1 MIVRFSLGL
10 ICAALLIAQQS
21 LDHAWQLTANG
32 QPQEAITLLERLI
45 TADPAN
51 ADTRLLLG
59 SLLMEQNQ
67 KAECLDQ
74 LTAAVRLR
82 PKSDEAQNA
91 LGEAYVKFGDNAA
104 ARIAFEKAVALKPT
118 SGIAQSNLGQALL
131 AAGDVQA
138 AAHHL
143 EQAIHLL
150 GKTDDAADAHYLR
163 AKLYA
168 QEEDTQQAVTQLEQ
182 AVAIRPNFAAAWSDL
197 GQARRTLQ
205 DDPGALAAFER
216 AVAADPRDAVA
227 LYRLGAE
234 YLRQNK
240 PHLAV
245 ESLDKAYQL
254 NPEDQSTL
262 NALQTALRRDGHPE
276 AADRIKQQLTDLLRD
291 KDRVNQNHL
300 AGVKLNNEGAALDKT
315 GDLRGALAKYREAAR
330 LYPEHAGIRTNYGVA
345 LLRLGQWTDGLEEL
359 HQALLKDPKNEH
371 LKAVLKDALAQA
383 PPAAAPAWSKGP

>member
-10 ICAALLIAQQS
+10 VCAALLLAQQP
-21 LDHAWQLTANG
+21 LDRAWQLTANG
-32 QPQEAITLLERLI
+32 RPAEAIAILQRLV
-45 TADPAN
+45 AVEPNN
-51 ADTRLLLG
+51 ADARLLLG
-59 SLLMEQNQ
+59 SLLMEQN
-67 KAECLDQ
+67 KKTESIAQ

-91 LGEAYVKFGDNAA
+91 LGEAYTKFGDTAD
-104 ARIAFEKAVALKPT
+104 ARVAFEKAVALKPT

-131 AAGDVQA
+131 AAGDAKA
-138 AAHHL
+138 AAQHL
-143 EQAIHLL
+143 DQAIHLL

-163 AKLYA
+163 AKLYT
-168 QEEDTQQAVTQLEQ
+168 QDEDTQQAVTHLEQ

-216 AVAADPRDAVA
+216 AVASDPRDSVA

-234 YLRQNK
+234 YLRQDK

-245 ESLDKAYQL
+245 ESLDKAYRL
-254 NPEDQSTL
+254 TPEDQSTL
-262 NALQTALRRDGHPE
+262 NALQTALRRDGNPE
-276 AADRIKQQLTDLLRD
+276 AADRIKKQLTDLLRD

-300 AGVKLNNEGAALDKT
+300 AGVKLNNEGS
-315 GDLRGALAKYREAAR
+315 DLEKAGNLPGALAKYREAAR

-345 LLRLGQWTDGLEEL
+345 LLRLGEWTEGLEEL
-359 HQALLKDPKNEH
+359 HQALLNDPKNEH
-371 LKAVLKDALAQA
+371 LRAVLKDALAQA
-383 PPAAAPAWSKGP
+383 PPAAIPAWSKGP